1 MDNVNA
7 NMTGAGQDADVTT
20 PAVGSMLPPERTWGA
35 LTMASQNKSLEKILL
50 KFSIMV
56 FQIIN

>member
-1 MDNVNA
+1 MDNVNE
-7 NMTGAGQDADVTT
+7 NMTGAGRDADITT
-20 PAVGSMLPPERTWGA
+20 LTVGSMLPPEQTWGA
-35 LTMASQNKSLEKILL
+35 LTMAGQDKSLEKILL